1 MIKSESLKLVAKPT
15 PMSST
20 TGLENRNRN
29 HALLLSLM
37 LVLTT
42 VTLGV
47 PTASAIGPNQNDF
60 NSQTDLPD
68 NMSAVNM
75 NSTAVLSGMA
85 PFNVIDYGQ
94 LDVNDD
100 EDWFAVNLSLNEG
113 LTISMSFNSTN
124 TSTNGSTFTNDFDI
138 AMYDSNGNTM
148 DSSYMFNPE
157 VVSTNNSFT
166 PHTGTVYVQIYRYSG
181 YGAYEVEIWTFSTSS
196 GNGTGGNGTGGNGTS
211 PPSNCVGAGTL
222 VSDILES
229 NDATSTATQASMLPL
244 SCTGLSIHSSVDL
257 DYFEI
262 DMIAGVTY
270 YANITFNGL
279 NGDIDTDWN
288 TAAGSYLSSSGST
301 GSIES
306 MTVLS
311 SSNQTTH
318 LQVYGYSGATNV
330 YDISVTT
337 NLPGG
342 GQTFESVEVT
352 MNGTTNSLL
361 EFSGLT
367 VGNSYLYNHSSVQ
380 FFLNDS
386 ESWSAPTNG
395 TVNATATTMLVNA
408 TMANPVM
415 QESEYCSVSV
425 LKDSTGAMLDEAG
438 DCIYIEMLELSVT
451 SSTTGDLYASNL
463 SAYTD
468 YTMWWLV
475 YDFVEFDN
483 DYLNSGDIDS
493 ALSASMI
500 DQMNVT
506 FTTDTATS
514 ESWQISW
521 NGPTTLNQHGFV
533 AFLSFNNT
541 LVNLS
546 ANEGFIGVHNEDFFP
561 QLPTMLI
568 DSYSTSSTSI
578 TNDVMVKGND
588 LVVGDQYNYQI
599 LVTDSSGASMAS
611 SSLSNF
617 TATAQNMSM
626 PTFTYSTPNMSGIYC
641 VVVNL
646 YSDVN
651 VQLIG
656 DSDCFSLTLDDDN
669 DGVSNE
675 YDLCANTT
683 AGASVDQYGCELSQK
698 DTDGDGYND
707 LIDAFPFDSSQ
718 YSDMDG
724 DGYGDDPTGN
734 SPDAF
739 PLDGSQWDD
748 QDGDGYGDNPNGNA
762 SDAFP
767 FDSSQ
772 WSDQDGDGYGDN
784 ATGNYADQY
793 PADSTQW
800 EDSDADGYGDNPS
813 GTNGDAFPAD
823 SSQWADQDGDGY
835 GDNPAG
841 TTPDSFPTDSTQ
853 WADQDGD
860 GYGDNPTGNNGD
872 AFPADSTQWADQDS
886 DGYGDNQNGNEPDAF
901 PMDGTQWEDADG
913 DGYGDN
919 QNGNSADRFPAEP
932 SQWFDADGDGYGD
945 NPNGDTPDHC
955 LNTPAG
961 QAVDSKG
968 CSAQQK
974 DDDLDG
980 VTNDLDACPT
990 TPAGETVD
998 ETGCSGSQED
1008 GDNDGIMDAFDACP
1022 MTPLGASVDAAGC
1035 ADTQR
1040 DTDGDSINDQL
1051 DECPT
1056 TPPQTLVNGV
1066 GCASSERD
1074 TDEDGVN
1081 DMDDLCQ
1088 MTGSDEQADDNG
1100 CSDAQRDDDNDAIMN
1115 DVDDCP
1121 DTEVGQITN
1130 SVGCAEN
1137 QLDDDSDMIDNTID
1151 SCPATPPGE
1160 QVNNRGCADS
1170 QLDTDNDDIKDN
1182 KDLCPD
1188 TDEEHGVDLDGCSE
1202 YQKDDDQDGVEN
1214 IDDDCP
1220 LSPTGVVVFDDGCA
1234 LTQMDTD
1241 QDGVNDA
1248 EDDFPLDRNESMDTD
1263 GDGVADT
1270 YDYYPDDATRSEQSA
1285 ESGGY
1290 GGLLFAILGLLLF
1303 CAIAA
1308 LLVVR
1313 NKSEEQ
1319 SSPFVSQNYA
1329 DTATNSYMPEEVEKE
1344 LPSIGVQ
1351 TQQWEENGV
1360 NWSKAADGS
1369 LSYYDNESG
1378 AWVSYEQ

>member
-1 MIKSESLKLVAKPT
+1 MPSSSRTLTASKSNAF
-15 PMSST
+15 
-20 TGLENRNRN
+20 
-29 HALLLSLM
+29 LLALM
-37 LVLTT
+37 LVMTTLTLAT
-42 VTLGV
+42 

-60 NSQTDLPD
+60 QTQTDLPD
-68 NMSAVNM
+68 NMSGI
-75 NSTAVLSGMA
+75 NSTFVANLSGRA
-85 PFNVIDYGQ
+85 PMLFSDFGEF
-94 LDVNDD
+94 DVNDD
-100 EDWFAVNLSLNEG
+100 QDWFAINLSANEG
-113 LTISMSFNSTN
+113 LALELSFNSTY
-124 TSTNGSTFTNDFDI
+124 TSSNGTTYFNDFDLAI
-138 AMYDSNGNTM
+138 YDANGSSM

-157 VVSTNNSFT
+157 SVSTNNSAT
-166 PHTGTVYVQIYRYSG
+166 PHGGTVYVQMSRYDG
-181 YGAYEVEIWTFSTSS
+181 YGFYTLDFWSFTTSS
-196 GNGTGGNGTGGNGTS
+196 GNGTGGNGTS
-211 PPSNCVGAGTL
+211 PPSNCAGTGTL

-229 NDATSTATQASMLPL
+229 NDAPSTATQASMLPL
-244 SCTGLSIHSSVDL
+244 SCTGLSIHSTVDL
-257 DYFEI
+257 DFFEI
-262 DMIAGVTY
+262 DMISGVTY
-270 YANITFNGL
+270 YANITFNGG
-279 NGDIDTDWN
+279 NGDLDTNWN
-288 TAAGSYLSSSGST
+288 TAAGAYLSSSGST

-306 MTVLS
+306 MTVFS

-318 LQVYGYSGATNV
+318 LQVYGYSGDTNV
-330 YDISVTT
+330 YDISITT
-337 NLPGG
+337 SLPGG
-342 GQTFESVEVT
+342 GQTFESVAVT

-463 SAYTD
+463 STYTD
-468 YTMWWLV
+468 YTIWWLV

-506 FTTDTATS
+506 FTTDTVTNK
-514 ESWQISW
+514 SWQITW

-541 LVNLS
+541 LVNIT
-546 ANEGFIGVHNEDFFP
+546 ANEGFIGVHDETFSP

-568 DSYSTSSTSI
+568 DSYSSSSTSS
-578 TNDVMVKGND
+578 TNDVMVKGRD
-588 LVVGDQYNYQI
+588 LVTGDLYKYQI
-599 LVTDSSGASMAS
+599 LVTDAAGASFATS
-611 SSLSNF
+611 ALTNF

-626 PTFTYSTPNMSGIYC
+626 PAFTYSTPNMSGIYC
-641 VVVNL
+641 AVVNL
-646 YSDVN
+646 YSDAS

-656 DSDCFSLTLDDDN
+656 DSACFSLTLDDDN
-669 DGVSNE
+669 DGVANE

-683 AGASVDQYGCELSQK
+683 AGATIDQYGCELSQK
-698 DTDGDGYND
+698 DSDGDGYND
-707 LIDAFPFDSSQ
+707 LLDAFPFDNSQ

-739 PLDGSQWDD
+739 PLDSSQWDD

-767 FDSSQ
+767 YDSSQ

-784 ATGNYADQY
+784 ATGNYADEY

-800 EDSDADGYGDNPS
+800 EDSDGDGYGDNPT
-813 GTNGDAFPAD
+813 GNNGDAFPAD
-823 SSQWADQDGDGY
+823 STQWADQDGDGY

-853 WADQDGD
+853 WADSDSD

-872 AFPADSTQWADQDS
+872 AFPADSTQWADQDG
-886 DGYGDNQNGNEPDAF
+886 DGYGDNQAGNEPDAF
-901 PMDGTQWEDADG
+901 PMDGTQWEDADA

-919 QNGNSADRFPAEP
+919 QNGNAADRFPAEP
-932 SQWFDADGDGYGD
+932 SQWFDDDADGYGD
-945 NPNGDTPDHC
+945 NPNGDTPDQC

-961 QAVDSKG
+961 QTVDSQG

-1008 GDNDGIMDAFDACP
+1008 GDNDGVMDAFDTCP
-1022 MTPLGASVDAAGC
+1022 MTPLGSTVDAAGC
-1035 ADTQR
+1035 SDTQR

-1056 TPPQTLVNGV
+1056 TSPGTLVNGV
-1066 GCASSERD
+1066 GCSAAERD
-1074 TDEDGVN
+1074 TDEDGIN
-1081 DMDDLCQ
+1081 DMDDLCP
-1088 MTGSDEQADDNG
+1088 TTAEGDEVNENG

-1130 SVGCAEN
+1130 SAGCAEN
-1137 QLDDDSDMIDNTID
+1137 QIDDDGDMIDNTID
-1151 SCPATPPGE
+1151 SCPATPQGE

-1170 QLDTDNDDIKDN
+1170 QLDTDNDNINND

-1202 YQKDDDQDGVEN
+1202 YQKDDDEDGVEN
-1214 IDDDCP
+1214 INDDCP
-1220 LSPTGVVVFDDGCA
+1220 LSPTGSIVFDDGCA

-1241 QDGVNDA
+1241 QDGTNDA
-1248 EDDFPLDRNESMDTD
+1248 EDDFPLDRNETTDTD
-1263 GDGVADT
+1263 GDGISDK
-1270 YDYYPDDATRSEQSA
+1270 YDYYPDDPNRSEQA
-1285 ESGGY
+1285 ADSGGS
-1290 GGLLFAILGLLLF
+1290 GGLILGIVALLIF
-1303 CAIAA
+1303 CGIAA

-1313 NKSEEQ
+1313 RNQEVEVT
-1319 SSPFVSQNYA
+1319 SPFAAQQYTDS
-1329 DTATNSYMPEEVEKE
+1329 ATDSNMPYEEAKE
-1344 LPSIGVQ
+1344 LPSIEQ
-1351 TQQWEENGV
+1351 ESQQWEENGV

-1369 LSYYDNESG
+1369 LSYYDTDSG
-1378 AWVSYEQ
+1378 AWVPYEQ